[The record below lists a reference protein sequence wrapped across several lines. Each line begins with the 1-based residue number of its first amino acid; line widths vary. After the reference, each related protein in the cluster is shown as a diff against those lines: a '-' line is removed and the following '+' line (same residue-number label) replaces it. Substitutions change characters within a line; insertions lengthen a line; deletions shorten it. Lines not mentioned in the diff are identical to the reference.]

1 MIRDSENTANPENA
15 IVHLV
20 DDDEAL
26 RTALSRLLRAAG
38 HEVRAYASAAEFL
51 LERTTPLR
59 GCLLLDVRMPGG
71 PTGLELHQ
79 ALVRQGET
87 LPVIFLTGHGDIPM
101 SVQAVKNGAFDFLTK
116 PVRRDDLLK
125 AVGAAL
131 ENETNAWQGK
141 VRCRELAQRHASL
154 TPTEREVFRRVVAGQ
169 PNKMIAADLGCAER
183 TVKAHR
189 SQVMSK
195 MAASSLP
202 ELVGMAA
209 EIERSGAKPNGQTD
223 HLNTSPKGNRSARN
237 ANTA

>member
-1 MIRDSENTANPENA
+1 MSRVSQNQPADESPA
-15 IVHLV
+15 VHLV

-26 RTALSRLLRAAG
+26 RTALSRLLCAAG
-38 HEVRAYASAAEFL
+38 HEVRVYASAADFL
-51 LERTTPLR
+51 MARTGRMR

-101 SVQAVKNGAFDFLTK
+101 SVRAVKNGAFDFLTK

-125 AVGAAL
+125 AVAAAL
-131 ENETNAWQGK
+131 EAEESAWQAGE
-141 VRCRELAQRHASL
+141 RRRELARREGSL

-169 PNKMIAADLGCAER
+169 PNKMIAAELGCAER

-189 SQVMSK
+189 SQVMHK
-195 MAASSLP
+195 MAAASLP
-202 ELVGMAA
+202 ELVSMAA
-209 EIERSGAKPNGQTD
+209 EVV
-223 HLNTSPKGNRSARN
+223 
-237 ANTA
+237 

>member
-1 MIRDSENTANPENA
+1 MSLNSPKKPVEASPV
-15 IVHLV
+15 VHLV
-20 DDDEAL
+20 DDDESL

-38 HEVRAYASAAEFL
+38 HEVRVYASAAEFL
-51 LERTTPLR
+51 MARAGCTR

-101 SVQAVKNGAFDFLTK
+101 SVRAVKSGAFDFLTK
-116 PVRRDDLLK
+116 PVRSDELLK
-125 AVGAAL
+125 AVAAAL
-131 ENETNAWQGK
+131 EAEENAWQAAG
-141 VRCRELAQRHASL
+141 RHRELLRRMASL

-169 PNKMIAADLGCAER
+169 PNKMIAAELGCAER

-195 MAASSLP
+195 MAAASLP

-209 EIERSGAKPNGQTD
+209 EIV
-223 HLNTSPKGNRSARN
+223 
-237 ANTA
+237 

>member
-1 MIRDSENTANPENA
+1 MSRDLQRQPADESPV
-15 IVHLV
+15 VHLV

-38 HEVRAYASAAEFL
+38 HEVRVYSSAAEFL
-51 LERTTPLR
+51 MARNGRIR

-87 LPVIFLTGHGDIPM
+87 LPVVFLTGHGDIPM

-125 AVGAAL
+125 AVAGAL
-131 ENETNAWQGK
+131 EAEETAWQASG
-141 VRCRELAQRHASL
+141 RQRELARREASL

-189 SQVMSK
+189 SQVMHKMEAGSLAELVS
-195 MAASSLP
+195 MAAD
-202 ELVGMAA
+202 V
-209 EIERSGAKPNGQTD
+209 I
-223 HLNTSPKGNRSARN
+223 
-237 ANTA
+237 

>member
-1 MIRDSENTANPENA
+1 MSSEPQTPPACDSPA
-15 IVHLV
+15 VHLV

-38 HEVRAYASAAEFL
+38 HEVRVYASAAEFL
-51 LERTTPLR
+51 MARNGSMR

-87 LPVIFLTGHGDIPM
+87 LPVVFLTGHGDIPM
-101 SVQAVKNGAFDFLTK
+101 SVRAVKNGAFDFLTK

-125 AVGAAL
+125 TVAAAL
-131 ENETNAWQGK
+131 EAEVTAWQAAARHRGLL
-141 VRCRELAQRHASL
+141 RREATL
-154 TPTEREVFRRVVAGQ
+154 TATEREVFRRVVAGQ

-189 SQVMSK
+189 AQVMHK
-195 MAASSLP
+195 MAAASLP
-202 ELVGMAA
+202 ELVSMAA
-209 EIERSGAKPNGQTD
+209 EIA
-223 HLNTSPKGNRSARN
+223 
-237 ANTA
+237 

>member
-1 MIRDSENTANPENA
+1 MNSDSQIQPAEAKLA
-15 IVHLV
+15 IHLV

-38 HEVRAYASAAEFL
+38 REVRAYASAAEFL
-51 LERTTPLR
+51 MARNGAMR

-87 LPVIFLTGHGDIPM
+87 LPVVFLTGFGDIPM

-125 AVGAAL
+125 TVAAAL
-131 ENETNAWQGK
+131 EAEQTAWENAARHRELQ
-141 VRCRELAQRHASL
+141 CRETSL
-154 TPTEREVFRRVVAGQ
+154 TPAEREVFRRVVAGK
-169 PNKMIAADLGCAER
+169 PNKMIAEELGCAER

-189 SQVMSK
+189 SQVMHK
-195 MAASSLP
+195 MAAASLP
-202 ELVGMAA
+202 ELVGMAR
-209 EIERSGAKPNGQTD
+209 E
-223 HLNTSPKGNRSARN
+223 LV
-237 ANTA
+237 

>member
-1 MIRDSENTANPENA
+1 MSRAPHNQLLDESPV
-15 IVHLV
+15 VHLV

-38 HEVRAYASAAEFL
+38 HEVRVYASAAEFL
-51 LERTTPLR
+51 MARDGTMR

-87 LPVIFLTGHGDIPM
+87 LPVVFLTGHGDIPM

-116 PVRRDDLLK
+116 PVRREDLLK
-125 AVGAAL
+125 TVTSAL
-131 ENETNAWQGK
+131 EAEQTSWQAGE
-141 VRCRELAQRHASL
+141 RCRDLLRREATL

-169 PNKMIAADLGCAER
+169 PNKMIAAELGCAER

-189 SQVMSK
+189 SQVMHK
-195 MAASSLP
+195 MAAASLA
-202 ELVGMAA
+202 ELVSMAA
-209 EIERSGAKPNGQTD
+209 D
-223 HLNTSPKGNRSARN
+223 VV
-237 ANTA
+237 

>member
-1 MIRDSENTANPENA
+1 MTLGLQRLPADESPA
-15 IVHLV
+15 VHLV

-38 HEVRAYASAAEFL
+38 HEVRIYSSAADFL
-51 LERTTPLR
+51 MARTGRMR

-125 AVGAAL
+125 AVASAL
-131 ENETNAWQGK
+131 EAEKSAWEAGM
-141 VRCRELAQRHASL
+141 RLRELKRREAAL

-169 PNKMIAADLGCAER
+169 PNKMIAAELGCAER

-189 SQVMSK
+189 AQVMHK
-195 MAASSLP
+195 MAAASLP

-209 EIERSGAKPNGQTD
+209 EIV
-223 HLNTSPKGNRSARN
+223 
-237 ANTA
+237 

>member
-1 MIRDSENTANPENA
+1 MSREPQNQPLDEPPV
-15 IVHLV
+15 VHLV

-38 HEVRAYASAAEFL
+38 HEVRVYASAAEFL
-51 LERTTPLR
+51 MARNAAMR

-87 LPVIFLTGHGDIPM
+87 LPVVFLTGHGDIPM

-116 PVRRDDLLK
+116 PVRREDLLK
-125 AVGAAL
+125 TVTAAL
-131 ENETNAWQGK
+131 EAEQTSWQAGE
-141 VRCRELAQRHASL
+141 RRRDLLRREATL

-169 PNKMIAADLGCAER
+169 PNKMIAAELGCAER

-189 SQVMSK
+189 SQVMHK
-195 MAASSLP
+195 MAAASLP

-209 EIERSGAKPNGQTD
+209 EIV
-223 HLNTSPKGNRSARN
+223 
-237 ANTA
+237 

>member
-1 MIRDSENTANPENA
+1 M
-15 IVHLV
+15 

-38 HEVRAYASAAEFL
+38 HEVRVYASAAEFL
-51 LERTTPLR
+51 MARNGPMR

-125 AVGAAL
+125 TV
-131 ENETNAWQGK
+131 T
-141 VRCRELAQRHASL
+141 CRAGGRGSGVASRRPGDANSLRREASL

-169 PNKMIAADLGCAER
+169 PNKMIAAELGCAER

-189 SQVMSK
+189 AQVMHK
-195 MAASSLP
+195 MAAASLP

-209 EIERSGAKPNGQTD
+209 EIV
-223 HLNTSPKGNRSARN
+223 
-237 ANTA
+237 

>member
-1 MIRDSENTANPENA
+1 MTRHPQTPPVGETPA
-15 IVHLV
+15 IHLV

-38 HEVRAYASAAEFL
+38 HEVRVYGSAAEFL
-51 LERTTPLR
+51 MARDGPLR

-116 PVRRDDLLK
+116 PVRREDLLK
-125 AVGAAL
+125 AVDAAL
-131 ENETNAWQGK
+131 AADEVLWQASTL
-141 VRCRELAQRHASL
+141 RRELLRREAGL
-154 TPTEREVFRRVVAGQ
+154 TPVERKVFHLVIAGD
-169 PNKMIAADLGCAER
+169 PNKMIAAELGCSER

-189 SQVMSK
+189 AQVMKK
-195 MAASSLP
+195 MGASSLP
-202 ELVGMAA
+202 ELVNFAA
-209 EIERSGAKPNGQTD
+209 RII
-223 HLNTSPKGNRSARN
+223 
-237 ANTA
+237 

>member
-1 MIRDSENTANPENA
+1 MTREPQTPPAGETPA
-15 IVHLV
+15 IHLV

-38 HEVRAYASAAEFL
+38 HEVRVYASAAEFL
-51 LERTTPLR
+51 MARHGPMR

-79 ALVRQGET
+79 ALVRQGES
-87 LPVIFLTGHGDIPM
+87 LPVVFLTGHGDIPM

-125 AVGAAL
+125 TVAAAL
-131 ENETNAWQGK
+131 ESEETSWQAGA
-141 VRCRELAQRHASL
+141 RRRNLLRREASL

-169 PNKMIAADLGCAER
+169 PNKMIAAELGCAER

-189 SQVMSK
+189 SQVMCK
-195 MAASSLP
+195 MAAASLP
-202 ELVGMAA
+202 ELVSMAA
-209 EIERSGAKPNGQTD
+209 EIV
-223 HLNTSPKGNRSARN
+223 
-237 ANTA
+237 

>member
-1 MIRDSENTANPENA
+1 MSLEPQTRSAGESPPI
-15 IVHLV
+15 HLV

-38 HEVRAYASAAEFL
+38 HEVRVYASAAEFL
-51 LERTTPLR
+51 MARNGPMR

-125 AVGAAL
+125 TVNSAL
-131 ENETNAWQGK
+131 EAGEAAWQAGG
-141 VRCRELAQRHASL
+141 RRRDLLRRETSL

-169 PNKMIAADLGCAER
+169 PNKMIAAELGCAER

-189 SQVMSK
+189 AQVMHK
-195 MAASSLP
+195 MAAASLP

-209 EIERSGAKPNGQTD
+209 EIV
-223 HLNTSPKGNRSARN
+223 
-237 ANTA
+237 

>member
-1 MIRDSENTANPENA
+1 MSRELLTPPADDLPA
-15 IVHLV
+15 VHLV

-38 HEVRAYASAAEFL
+38 HEVRVYGSAAEFL
-51 LERTTPLR
+51 MTRNGPMR

-79 ALVRQGET
+79 ALLRQGEK

-125 AVGAAL
+125 AVSAAL
-131 ENETNAWQGK
+131 EAENAAWQAGA
-141 VRCRELAQRHASL
+141 RRRNLLGREASL

-169 PNKMIAADLGCAER
+169 PNKMIASELNCAER

-189 SQVMSK
+189 SQVMCK
-195 MAASSLP
+195 MAAASLP
-202 ELVGMAA
+202 ELVSMAA
-209 EIERSGAKPNGQTD
+209 EIV
-223 HLNTSPKGNRSARN
+223 
-237 ANTA
+237 